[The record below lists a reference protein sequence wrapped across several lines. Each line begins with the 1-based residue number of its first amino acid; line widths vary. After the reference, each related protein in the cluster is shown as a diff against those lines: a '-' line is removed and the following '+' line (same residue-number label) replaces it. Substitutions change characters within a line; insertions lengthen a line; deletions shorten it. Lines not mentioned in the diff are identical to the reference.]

1 MLRLCVEYV
10 RGQWSGTSMLSRRTL
25 ICIPI
30 VLLFAA
36 NFRLARGEEPFLNAL
51 RITSFAS
58 DFGDSTFVPVFVS
71 HQMTKTKNQENAL
84 ENGSLIEGQDDF
96 NSTGYDVNGAEDGTF
111 EPVGFT
117 HDTICAEQDCEQC
130 GECEIPLVRHRNGF
144 VQGVQVSYGSIGDDP
159 STGIVVRTVDTSASF
174 AIPLGSMDNVISITP
189 YFRADLLDAAAIF
202 DVPDSLYDTGV
213 KMFWRRPIS
222 ERLGSMILVTPSVRS
237 DFQTGDNAF
246 RLFGLGL
253 LTWQWVPKTL
263 SVSGG
268 VVYTGRHDYP
278 VLPAMGLLWTPSP
291 LWKYDIQFPSPRISY
306 RLAKSGSEH
315 ETWGYVS
322 GVFGGN
328 TWAVKRTGGV
338 ADELTLSDLR
348 LVFGLEHLQ
357 PQNRSVFVEAGYVF
371 NRSIEYTNTGF
382 QQDLDAA
389 MMLRMGV
396 AF

>member
-10 RGQWSGTSMLSRRTL
+10 RGQWSGTSMLSRHTL

-36 NFRLARGEEPFLNAL
+36 NSRLARGEEPFLNAL

-58 DFGDSTFVPVFVS
+58 DSGDSEFRPVFVS
-71 HQMTKTKNQENAL
+71 HQMTKTMHQENAF

-96 NSTGYDVNGAEDGTF
+96 SNTGNAVSVAEDGTF

-117 HDTICAEQDCEQC
+117 DDSICAEQDCEQC
-130 GECEIPLVRHRNGF
+130 GDCETPLVRHRNGF
-144 VQGVQVSYGSIGDDP
+144 LQGVQVSYGSIGDDP
-159 STGIVVRTVDTSASF
+159 ATGIVVRTVDTSASF

-189 YFRADLLDAAAIF
+189 YFRADLLEAAAIF
-202 DVPDSLYDTGV
+202 DVPESLYDTGV

-237 DFQTGDNAF
+237 DFQTSDNAF

-371 NRSIEYTNTGF
+371 NRSIEYTDIAF

-396 AF
+396 SF

>member
-1 MLRLCVEYV
+1 
-10 RGQWSGTSMLSRRTL
+10 MLSRRTL

-58 DFGDSTFVPVFVS
+58 DSGASEFTPVFVS
-71 HQMTKTKNQENAL
+71 HQMTKTMQQENAS

-96 NSTGYDVNGAEDGTF
+96 HNTGYAVNGAEDGTV
-111 EPVGFT
+111 EPVGNT
-117 HDTICAEQDCEQC
+117 EDAICAEQDCEQS
-130 GECEIPLVRHRNGF
+130 GDCEIPLVRHRNGF
-144 VQGVQVSYGSIGDDP
+144 IQGVQVSYGSIGDDP
-159 STGIVVRTVDTSASF
+159 ATGIVVRTVDTSASF

-189 YFRADLLDAAAIF
+189 YLRADLLEAAAIF

-237 DFQTGDNAF
+237 DFQTSDNAF

-291 LWKYDIQFPSPRISY
+291 RWKYDIQFPSPRISC

-328 TWAVKRTGGV
+328 TWAVKQIGGV

-371 NRSIEYTNTGF
+371 NRSIEYTNIAF

-396 AF
+396 SF

>member
-1 MLRLCVEYV
+1 MLRLCAEYV
-10 RGQWSGTSMLSRRTL
+10 RGQWSGTTMLSRRTL

-30 VLLFAA
+30 MLLFAA
-36 NFRLARGEEPFLNAL
+36 NFREAMGEEPFLNAL
-51 RITSFAS
+51 RITSFA
-58 DFGDSTFVPVFVS
+58 GDSGDSAFSPVFVS
-71 HQMTKTKNQENAL
+71 SQMTKPLNQENAL
-84 ENGSLIEGQDDF
+84 QNGSLIDGQDDF
-96 NSTGYDVNGAEDGTF
+96 NSTGYALNGAEEGSF

-117 HDTICAEQDCEQC
+117 DDAICAEQDCEQC
-130 GECEIPLVRHRNGF
+130 SDCEIPLVRHRNGF
-144 VQGVQVSYGSIGDDP
+144 LQGVQVSYGSIGDDAA
-159 STGIVVRTVDTSASF
+159 TGIVVRTVDASASF

-189 YFRADLLDAAAIF
+189 YFRADFLEAAAIF
-202 DVPDSLYDTGV
+202 DVPDSLYETGV

-237 DFQTGDNAF
+237 DFQTSENAF

-268 VVYTGRHDYP
+268 AVYTGRQDYP

-291 LWKYDIQFPSPRISY
+291 RWKYDIQFPSPKISY
-306 RLAKSGSEH
+306 RLAKSGCDH
-315 ETWGYVS
+315 ETWGYLG

-338 ADELTLSDLR
+338 SDELTLSDLR

-357 PQNRSVFVEAGYVF
+357 PQNRSVFVEAGYIF
-371 NRSIEYTNTGF
+371 NRSIEYTNIAF
-382 QQDLDAA
+382 QQDLNAA

>member
-1 MLRLCVEYV
+1 
-10 RGQWSGTSMLSRRTL
+10 
-25 ICIPI
+25 
-30 VLLFAA
+30 
-36 NFRLARGEEPFLNAL
+36 
-51 RITSFAS
+51 
-58 DFGDSTFVPVFVS
+58 
-71 HQMTKTKNQENAL
+71 
-84 ENGSLIEGQDDF
+84 
-96 NSTGYDVNGAEDGTF
+96 
-111 EPVGFT
+111 
-117 HDTICAEQDCEQC
+117 
-130 GECEIPLVRHRNGF
+130 
-144 VQGVQVSYGSIGDDP
+144 
-159 STGIVVRTVDTSASF
+159 
-174 AIPLGSMDNVISITP
+174 
-189 YFRADLLDAAAIF
+189 
-202 DVPDSLYDTGV
+202 
-213 KMFWRRPIS
+213 
-222 ERLGSMILVTPSVRS
+222 MILVTPSVRS
-237 DFQTGDNAF
+237 DFQTSDNAF

-268 VVYTGRHDYP
+268 VVYTGRHDFP

-382 QQDLDAA
+382 QQDLEAA

>member
-1 MLRLCVEYV
+1 MLPRC
-10 RGQWSGTSMLSRRTL
+10 SL
-25 ICIPI
+25 ICLPI
-30 VLLFAA
+30 VLFLATTS
-36 NFRLARGEEPFLNAL
+36 RCARGDEPFLNAFRL
-51 RITSFAS
+51 TPAAVGA
-58 DFGDSTFVPVFVS
+58 GDSALHPVYVS
-71 HQMTKTKNQENAL
+71 SQTKKPLMRENSGGGDSHVQEQEDL
-84 ENGSLIEGQDDF
+84 ENTEHAL
-96 NSTGYDVNGAEDGTF
+96 NGTVDGTVDS
-111 EPVGFT
+111 VGFT
-117 HDTICAEQDCEQC
+117 VNEICAEQSCEPCTDCEA
-130 GECEIPLVRHRNGF
+130 PLVRHRNGF
-144 VQGVQVSYGSIGDDP
+144 IQGVQVNYSSIGDDP
-159 STGIVVRTVDTSASF
+159 ATGIVVRTVDTSASF
-174 AIPLGSMDNVISITP
+174 AIPLGSMENVISITP
-189 YFRADLLDAAAIF
+189 YFRADLLEAAAIF

-213 KMFWRRPIS
+213 KMLWRRPIS

-237 DFQTGDNAF
+237 DFQTSENAF

-263 SVSGG
+263 SISGG
-268 VVYTGRHDYP
+268 AVYTGREDYP

-291 LWKYDIQFPSPRISY
+291 RWKYDIQFPSPRISY
-306 RLAKSGSEH
+306 RLAKSGCDH

-338 ADELTLSDLR
+338 SDELTLSDLR

-371 NRSIEYTNTGF
+371 NRSIEYTNIVF

>member
-10 RGQWSGTSMLSRRTL
+10 RGQWSGTSMLSRHTL

-36 NFRLARGEEPFLNAL
+36 NSRLVRGEEPFLNAL

-58 DFGDSTFVPVFVS
+58 DSGDSEFPPVFVS
-71 HQMTKTKNQENAL
+71 HQMTKTMHQENVF

-96 NSTGYDVNGAEDGTF
+96 SNAGYAVNVAEDGTF

-117 HDTICAEQDCEQC
+117 DDSICAEQDCEQC
-130 GECEIPLVRHRNGF
+130 GDCETPLVRHRNGF
-144 VQGVQVSYGSIGDDP
+144 LQGVQVSYGSIGDDP
-159 STGIVVRTVDTSASF
+159 ATGIVVRTVDTSASF

-189 YFRADLLDAAAIF
+189 YFRADLLEAAAIF
-202 DVPDSLYDTGV
+202 DVPESLYDTGV

-237 DFQTGDNAF
+237 DFQTSDNAF

-306 RLAKSGSEH
+306 RLAKSGSEY

-328 TWAVKRTGGV
+328 TWAVKRAGGV

-371 NRSIEYTNTGF
+371 NRSIEYTDIAF

-396 AF
+396 SF